1 MIPDLLLVTAGDLR
15 DNELDILGDQLTLL
29 PSDGLTG
36 LSPGPHL
43 VTRGDYNRKSAI
55 YLRRWDFDSVCGVW
69 EIEIYICTMLAAT
82 DDDTWL

>member
-29 PSDGLTG
+29 PGNRLTG
-36 LSPGPHL
+36 LSPSPHL
-43 VTRGDYNRKSAI
+43 VTKGDYNRKSAI

-69 EIEIYICTMLAAT
+69 EIYICTMLAAT